1 MREIETRVWLL
12 AVESEAQAKTESDY
26 NLPSST
32 HILGGGNNASI
43 IEKTATIIEKMD
55 GHVNATCL
63 KFSDKNSSRENIMQ
77 LNRPNQVSDS
87 TNPGTMSCS
96 TRTKRRTKNFLAL
109 KRPTDNMDTNNDS
122 DDCPKSPQN
131 WSGGEIS
138 KSSPLKEENVKIEAS
153 VSGWEEKVKPADM
166 ERAVLSLLEFGQVT
180 AAKQLQHKLSPV
192 YMPFEL
198 AIVDAALKVASLSSS
213 SSNEGRR
220 DLMMDAEVL
229 SFIQSLHIHFS
240 SLAIDPLQVWFNT
253 E

>member
-12 AVESEAQAKTESDY
+12 AVESEAQAKAEGDY

-32 HILGGGNNASI
+32 HNLGGGNNASI
-43 IEKTATIIEKMD
+43 IEETATIIEKMD

-63 KFSDKNSSRENIMQ
+63 KVSEKNGSRENCMQ
-77 LNRPNQVSDS
+77 LNHPNQVSDS

-96 TRTKRRTKNFLAL
+96 TRTKRRTRNYLAL

-122 DDCPKSPQN
+122 DDSPKSPQN
-131 WSGGEIS
+131 RSGGETS
-138 KSSPLKEENVKIEAS
+138 KSSPLQEENVKFEASVS

-213 SSNEGRR
+213 SSNEERR

-229 SFIQSLHIHFS
+229 SFIQSLNIDFS
-240 SLAIDPLQVWFNT
+240 NPAINPLQV
-253 E
+253 